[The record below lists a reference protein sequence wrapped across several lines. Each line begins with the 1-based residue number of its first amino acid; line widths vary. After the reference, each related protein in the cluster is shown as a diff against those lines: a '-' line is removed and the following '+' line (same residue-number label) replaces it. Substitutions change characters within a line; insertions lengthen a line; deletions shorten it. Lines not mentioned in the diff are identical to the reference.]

1 MSSQQPLR
9 EGPLRRPK
17 QSSATCIPTRLLLR
31 CLVHAPVCMPAC
43 PVTYSYAPHRQN
55 QSLHLRKY
63 SSIFFFLNKAVSF
76 RSFSLFSI

>member
-17 QSSATCIPTRLLLR
+17 RSSATCVPTRLLSL
-31 CLVHAPVCMPAC
+31 CAAWFTPPSAC